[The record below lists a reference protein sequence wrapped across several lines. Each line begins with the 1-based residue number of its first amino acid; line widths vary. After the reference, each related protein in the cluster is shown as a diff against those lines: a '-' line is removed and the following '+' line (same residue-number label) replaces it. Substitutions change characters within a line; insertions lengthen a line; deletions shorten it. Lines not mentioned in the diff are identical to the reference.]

1 MAEYAAI
8 SSQEGE
14 AGDQAQLCFKIS
26 VLTPATRKG
35 KCCTV
40 LTLKV
45 SMENQG
51 GMSVKSLENQATETR
66 HHCPTCF
73 VSCQEEAPW
82 FMVPS

>member
-1 MAEYAAI
+1 MRRGPGRG

-14 AGDQAQLCFKIS
+14 AGDQAQLYFKIS

-45 SMENQG
+45 SMV
-51 GMSVKSLENQATETR
+51 MSLEN
-66 HHCPTCF
+66 
-73 VSCQEEAPW
+73 
-82 FMVPS
+82 